1 MVARS
6 ADVEGAEMRQPDS
19 VCRMMLVA
27 LSIDSEPAFSPAAV
41 RAVCIVFIIPS
52 TSGVVSSGNV
62 IDSFTGEKHYE
73 VRSASA
79 ARTAAVA

>member
-1 MVARS
+1 
-6 ADVEGAEMRQPDS
+6 
-19 VCRMMLVA
+19 
-27 LSIDSEPAFSPAAV
+27 V
-41 RAVCIVFIIPS
+41 RAVCIVFVIPS
-52 TSGVVSSGNV
+52 TSGLVSSGNV